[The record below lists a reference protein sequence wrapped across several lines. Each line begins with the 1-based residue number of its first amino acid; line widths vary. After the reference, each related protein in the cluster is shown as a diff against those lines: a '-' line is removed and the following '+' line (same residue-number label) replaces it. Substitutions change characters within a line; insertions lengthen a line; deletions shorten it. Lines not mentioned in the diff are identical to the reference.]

1 MTSLTVVFVVAT
13 ALLSGC
19 ATEAR
24 LQAVPKGEAVHIV
37 MSTEVPADGKLKLRN
52 EALGTGVSKG
62 AGAGAVA
69 GALWGL
75 VCGPFAILCAPLG
88 AVVGGVT
95 GSAAGAVVGVTGA
108 LPDKKAEQ
116 LQERLSRLEKAR
128 SLPSEIQENLT
139 VRANK
144 IWRLGAEQA
153 NTKIVLQVQDLLI
166 MSTRDEQIRCAV
178 RVTVTVQSGLGGTV
192 NSSSVKDYEYL
203 SSYASLAVWLDETND
218 FVDLVLTAASQQIA
232 AQIVADL
239 SVR

>member
-1 MTSLTVVFVVAT
+1 MTSFTVLFAVAAT
-13 ALLSGC
+13 LLSGC
-19 ATEAR
+19 VTEPR
-24 LQAVPKGEAVHIV
+24 LQAISKGEAVLIV
-37 MSTEVPADGKLKLRN
+37 MSTDADTDGKLKLRN

-88 AVVGGVT
+88 AVIGGVT
-95 GSAAGAVVGVTGA
+95 GSAAGAVVGIAGA
-108 LPDKKAEQ
+108 LSDKKAEQ
-116 LQERLSRLEKAR
+116 LQERLSRLAKAR

-144 IWRLGAEQA
+144 IWRLGADQA
-153 NTKIVLQVQDLLI
+153 NTKIVLQVQDLVL

-178 RVTVTVQSGLGGTV
+178 RVTVTVQSGLGGAAK
-192 NSSSVKDYEYL
+192 SSSVKDYEYL
-203 SSYASLAVWLDETND
+203 SSYASLAVWLDESSD

-239 SVR
+239 SLR

>member
-1 MTSLTVVFVVAT
+1 MTSLTVVFVVAA

-24 LQAVPKGEAVHIV
+24 LQAVPKGEAVLIV
-37 MSTEVPADGKLKLRN
+37 MSTEAHASGKLQLRN

-95 GSAAGAVVGVTGA
+95 GSAAGAVVGVAGA

-116 LQERLSRLEKAR
+116 LQERLSRLAQAR

-153 NTKIVLQVQDLLI
+153 NTKIVLLVQDLVL

-178 RVTVTVQSGLGGTV
+178 RVTVTVQSGLGGAV
-192 NSSSVKDYEYL
+192 KSSSVKDYEYL